1 MNTSDDSGDT
11 TTTSHPPANPVS
23 GADVMRDFLP
33 TSPYVAHLGMRLAD
47 VRPGTAT
54 LILPFTE
61 QVVTIGTTVHGGAI
75 ASLIDTTAMVAAWSD
90 AGVPGTLR
98 GTTVG
103 LTVNY
108 LAAARSDDLHATATV
123 LRRGRSLVYLD
134 VDVRGASGSLVAKGL
149 VTYKIG

>member
-1 MNTSDDSGDT
+1 MSTPDNATHSGSQAAST
-11 TTTSHPPANPVS
+11 S
-23 GADVMRDFLP
+23 GADVMRQFLP
-33 TSPYVAHLGMRLAD
+33 TSPYVGHLGMRLSD
-47 VRPGTAT
+47 VHSGSAT
-54 LILPFTE
+54 LTLPFTE
-61 QVVTIGTTVHGGAI
+61 QLVTIGTTVHGGAI

-90 AGVPGTLR
+90 AQVPDTTNLR

-108 LAAARSDDLHATATV
+108 VAAANHEDLTATATV
-123 LRRGRSLVYLD
+123 LRRGRTLVYLD